1 MGKTFKIDV
10 ISPRRI
16 VYSGEA
22 ELISLRTIA
31 GKIGIMANHAPL
43 ISGVKSCAMH
53 MVKEYGDHYLALG
66 EGLIEVF
73 QNQVTI
79 LVKVAELAEEIDEA
93 RAERSLKEAEARV
106 AMAASLGEQDLRKA
120 ELALHKAKVRIYVSQ
135 KLLKK

>member
-1 MGKTFKIDV
+1 
-10 ISPRRI
+10 
-16 VYSGEA
+16 
-22 ELISLRTIA
+22 
-31 GKIGIMANHAPL
+31 
-43 ISGVKSCAMH
+43 
-53 MVKEYGDHYLALG
+53 LG

-93 RAERSLKEAEARV
+93 RAERSLKEAEAKV

-120 ELALHKAKVRIYVSQ
+120 ELAIHKAKVRIYVSQ